1 MTATITETEPIL
13 VARTQPKERIS
24 VNHGT
29 FWFEYRLRHL
39 EQSERPGDGP
49 YWGSEWALEERR
61 YEDGEDAQEREW
73 TVWNYGSTPEKALST
88 IMGSTHIQQAD
99 SLHALHAEAVA
110 HLQELRLLQ
119 CKAEK
124 ANLVAANAAKA
135 VEDYQTEC
143 DLKYRKKV
151 AKVESEIK
159 KIAIYEDMKAK
170 LKPEFLRL
178 KAVSAKA
185 DLDNQDAATR
195 VNLHIDMEFDREPV
209 SDTLQKLLDG
219 GNAVVSEHWMEELAD
234 SRHGAYQY
242 IRTCYNKQAVGIKD
256 RYVAWIF
263 NTGKPT
269 DFEMKP
275 DMTAIGS
282 PL

>member
-1 MTATITETEPIL
+1 MSATLTETEPIL
-13 VARTQPKERIS
+13 IARTQPKTRMS

-39 EQSERPGDGP
+39 EQNERPGDGP
-49 YWGSEWALEERR
+49 DWGAEWVLEERR

-73 TVWNYGSTPEKALST
+73 TIWNYGSTPEKAISG
-88 IMGSTHIQQAD
+88 IMGSTNIQKAD

-110 HLQELRLLQ
+110 HVQELHLLRD
-119 CKAEK
+119 KAHK

-143 DLKYRKKV
+143 QRKFL
-151 AKVESEIK
+151 K
-159 KIAIYEDMKAK
+159 KIKGIEDEAKSGKIFADMRLK
-170 LKPEFLRL
+170 LKPEFDRL
-178 KAVSAKA
+178 KALSVKA

-195 VNLHIDMEFDREPV
+195 LNIHIDMEFDHEPV

-219 GNAVVSEHWMEELAD
+219 GNAVVSEHWMETMAD
-234 SRHGAYQY
+234 DRHNVCQY
-242 IRTCYNKQAVGIKD
+242 IRTCYNRKAVGIND
-256 RYVAWIF
+256 RYVAWIY
-263 NTGKPT
+263 NTGKPA

-275 DMTAIGS
+275 DMTTIGS
-282 PL
+282 PS